1 MVIPVKFFVTFTS
14 SMITM
19 QNLVA
24 VSHVLCLHVRSQKI
38 WGCCGPH
45 TLIWW
50 TSLTLETCYSP
61 MCITIPDFLAL
72 GQTVFVVGRYPENF
86 RDTGALPFAME
97 HG

>member
-1 MVIPVKFFVTFTS
+1 
-14 SMITM
+14 MITM

-24 VSHVLCLHVRSQKI
+24 VSHALCLHVRSQKI

-61 MCITIPDFLAL
+61 MCITIPDFFSSRPNRICSRKVSRKFSGHWSPA
-72 GQTVFVVGRYPENF
+72 FC
-86 RDTGALPFAME
+86 DGAWLT
-97 HG
+97 